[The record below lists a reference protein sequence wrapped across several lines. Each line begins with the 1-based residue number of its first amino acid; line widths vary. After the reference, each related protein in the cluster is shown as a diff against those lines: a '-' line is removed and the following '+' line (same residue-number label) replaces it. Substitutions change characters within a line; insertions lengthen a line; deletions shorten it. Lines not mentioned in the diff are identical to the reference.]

1 VSAASDGMGMGMG
14 AGVGTARAGGV
25 VGGSGP
31 CVALIELASI
41 AAGFETVDALRKEAA
56 VELLL
61 ARTVSPGKFVILF
74 TGSVEDTTSALRR
87 GLETGADSLIDSLLI
102 PNLEPTLLALV
113 RGGAVSPE
121 GAASGGAAAAM
132 PATHGARAAGATRL
146 PPTTLDAVGIIETLS
161 VASTIRA
168 ADLAAKAASLRLL
181 SLQLAVGIG
190 GKSYV
195 TFTGEVSDVEVA
207 VAAGAADAQRA
218 GMLVRRV
225 VIARPHG
232 DLAAVLGQ

>member
-1 VSAASDGMGMGMG
+1 MNGAGGSGAGARSAAT
-14 AGVGTARAGGV
+14 AGDFTARA

-31 CVALIELASI
+31 CVALLELASI

-61 ARTVSPGKFVILF
+61 ARTVSPGKYLILF

-87 GLETGADSLIDSLLI
+87 GLEIGADTLIDSLLI
-102 PNLEPTLLALV
+102 PNIEPTLLALV
-113 RGGAVSPE
+113 RGGA
-121 GAASGGAAAAM
+121 
-132 PATHGARAAGATRL
+132 ATHAGVAVAPAA
-146 PPTTLDAVGIIETLS
+146 LDAVGIIETLS

-168 ADLAAKAASLRLL
+168 ADIAAKTASLRLL
-181 SLQLAVGIG
+181 GLQLAAGIG

-195 TFTGEVSDVEVA
+195 TFTGEVSDVEIA
-207 VAAGAADAQRA
+207 VAAGAADALAA

-225 VIARPHG
+225 VIARPHIDMAG
-232 DLAAVLGQ
+232 VLAQ

>member
-1 VSAASDGMGMGMG
+1 MSTGH
-14 AGVGTARAGGV
+14 GV
-25 VGGSGP
+25 VGGTGP
-31 CVALIELASI
+31 CVALLELASI

-74 TGSVEDTTSALRR
+74 TGTVEDTTSALRR
-87 GLETGADSLIDSLLI
+87 GAETGADSLIDSLLI

-113 RGGAVSPE
+113 RHATGPGGTSD
-121 GAASGGAAAAM
+121 
-132 PATHGARAAGATRL
+132 AGATEPGARGAVRT
-146 PPTTLDAVGIIETLS
+146 PPVRLDAVGVIETFS

-168 ADLAAKAASLRLL
+168 ADVAAKTASLRLL
-181 SLQLAVGIG
+181 GLQLAVGIG

-195 TFTGEVSDVEVA
+195 TFTGEVSDVEAA
-207 VAAGAADAQRA
+207 VAAGAADAERA

-225 VIARPHG
+225 VIARPHD